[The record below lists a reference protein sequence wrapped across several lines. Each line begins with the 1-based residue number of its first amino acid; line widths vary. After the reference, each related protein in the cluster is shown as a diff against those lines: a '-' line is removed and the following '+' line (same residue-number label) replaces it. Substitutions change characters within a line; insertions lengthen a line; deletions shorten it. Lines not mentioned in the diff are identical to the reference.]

1 MVQLLHDIDVLLLGK
16 LLLACSPQ
24 NRLQYT
30 DNMVARGAAAIA
42 TVASFIAA
50 TRVCAQFQT
59 LTFKGSKSE
68 GYILLPPETPVLI

>member
-1 MVQLLHDIDVLLLGK
+1 MVQLQHDIDVLLLGK

-50 TRVCAQFQT
+50 TRVCVCVCTVPDPDVKRVQVGGIHSA
-59 LTFKGSKSE
+59 SS
-68 GYILLPPETPVLI
+68 